1 MAETLTSISR
11 FNSDSVIKEKR
22 NISRV
27 TALDC
32 INYHYTTTGAL
43 NRDYYAY
50 SIELMRLGVREKLNN
65 QFHLQ
70 NDLMEIDFLVRN
82 PEILNVVFEIKDA
95 IIKEFGASEIALDLQ
110 RESVNWE
117 TLFIIVSTDAVWER
131 ANSFINLLFKR
142 LFKTQP
148 EVANKVNLIIAPDA
162 IRS

>member
-22 NISRV
+22 NTSKV
-27 TALDC
+27 ASLDC
-32 INYHYTTTGAL
+32 VNYHYTTTGAL
-43 NRDYYAY
+43 NKDYAY
-50 SIELMRLGVREKLNN
+50 SIELMRLGVRQKLNN

-70 NDLMEIDFLVRN
+70 NDLIEIDFLVRN
-82 PEILNVVFEIKDA
+82 PEILTVVFEIKDA

-110 RESVNWE
+110 SESVNWE
-117 TLFIIVSTDAVWER
+117 TLFIVVSTDAVWEK

-162 IRS
+162 I